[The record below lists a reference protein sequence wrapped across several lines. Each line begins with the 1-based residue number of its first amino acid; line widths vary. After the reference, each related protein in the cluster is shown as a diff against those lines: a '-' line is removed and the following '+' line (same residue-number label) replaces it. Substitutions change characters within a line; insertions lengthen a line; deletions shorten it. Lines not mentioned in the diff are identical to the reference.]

1 MYRFSRHFTYVSLLH
16 FRHYPKIVVIYRDPI
31 LRAMSPGNNLITDLP
46 FNEQKL
52 NDEYFENFAEDLRNM
67 MPGWKAWF
75 EQILKFDSKYCF
87 LNYEKLKINL
97 IKELRPV
104 VNFLGFKIN
113 KELEKCIVENKEGD
127 YHRPKKSKEDID
139 KLMSKISIED
149 LKIYSKMKED
159 VIEMLKNASSC

>member
-1 MYRFSRHFTYVSLLH
+1 M
-16 FRHYPKIVVIYRDPI
+16 
-31 LRAMSPGNNLITDLP
+31 LRAMSPSNNLYTNLT

-52 NDEYFENFAEDLRNM
+52 HDEYFENFSENLRNM

-75 EQILKFDSKYCF
+75 EKILKLDAKYCF

-97 IKELRPV
+97 IFELRPV
-104 VNFLGFKIN
+104 VNFLGFEIN

-127 YHRPKKSKEDID
+127 YHRPKKSKEDIE